1 MGPDPDLFPVSFR
14 CGPQVFEA
22 FCGHFAEDSVQRL
35 AWPACFGGRFAGAWL
50 ASGPKTGEPAG
61 SSGPLAGA
69 APEIW
74 ASYPSGPCAPP
85 RRARASHGGLRGKG
99 PRSIHDTG
107 YLAGRPAEHPAP
119 QATDRVPQPRCT
131 ERKGSNEALPPHVAA
146 GPRRRRS
153 PLAASDGAHSGGD
166 STPSERTQALAQSP
180 TSERVIC
187 VPQKK
192 SKFRASAR
200 PLLLWLRRQGTYKDS
215 ALPATKRSRLAS
227 CCFRWAN
234 TDRERSYIEPQLPTR
249 D

>member
-1 MGPDPDLFPVSFR
+1 MHIHAVRGRPKAVCGEKAPVPSTT
-14 CGPQVFEA
+14 
-22 FCGHFAEDSVQRL
+22 L
-35 AWPACFGGRFAGAWL
+35 ATLQG
-50 ASGPKTGEPAG
+50 
-61 SSGPLAGA
+61 
-69 APEIW
+69 
-74 ASYPSGPCAPP
+74 
-85 RRARASHGGLRGKG
+85 GKG
-99 PRSIHDTG
+99 RQSP
-107 YLAGRPAEHPAP
+107 PEP

-146 GPRRRRS
+146 GPRRRHS

-234 TDRERSYIEPQLPTR
+234 TDRERSYIEPQLPAR